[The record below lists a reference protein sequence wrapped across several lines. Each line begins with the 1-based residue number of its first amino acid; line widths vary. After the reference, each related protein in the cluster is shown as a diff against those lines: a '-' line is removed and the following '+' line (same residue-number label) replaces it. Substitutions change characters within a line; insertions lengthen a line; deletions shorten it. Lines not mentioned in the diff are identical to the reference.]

1 MTVLTTMT
9 SATNRIN
16 FTKASIDNLPL
27 PESGWKYYYDTKVP
41 GLAVGVGSSGVK
53 TYVLYKKINRRPERI
68 KIGRTS
74 DLTVDQA
81 RTKAIEHNGKVALGS
96 NPADK
101 KRLQRAEITFG
112 DMFALYYEQHSKP
125 YKKTHKEDLAKFNRY
140 LSDRKYGINLA
151 KRRLSEISIS
161 EVKTVFNK
169 IAEEHPITANRV
181 LALISSVF
189 SEAVRAELYK
199 GLNPCRG
206 VRRNKENKRSRFLT
220 REELPAFFKALEECQ
235 NPIARD
241 YIKMSLITGARR
253 SNVLSMRWDQISLVR
268 NEWTI
273 PETKNGEP
281 QTIPLLPQALDILT
295 ARKFDSTSASS
306 PFVFPGSGATG
317 HLVEPNRA
325 WQTVRKKAG
334 IEDVRLHDLRRTF
347 GAWMAGSGANLS
359 IIGKSLNHKS
369 LDTTKTYDRLWTDPV
384 REAMA
389 KAVGQIFDAAGR

>member
-1 MTVLTTMT
+1 MT
-9 SATNRIN
+9 SPTNRIN

-27 PESGWKYYYDTKVP
+27 PESGWKYYYDTKVS

-68 KIGRTS
+68 KIGRTT

-101 KRLQRAEITFG
+101 KRQQRAEITFG
-112 DMFALYYEQHSKP
+112 DMFKLYYELHSKP
-125 YKKTHKEDLAKFNRY
+125 HKKTHKEDLAKFTKY
-140 LSDRKYGINLA
+140 LSDRRYGINLS
-151 KRRLSEISIS
+151 KIRLSEIGIG
-161 EVKTVFNK
+161 EIKTIFNK

-181 LALISSVF
+181 LALVSSVF

-235 NPIARD
+235 NPVARD
-241 YIKMSLITGARR
+241 YIKMSLVTGARR
-253 SNVLSMRWDQISLVR
+253 SNVLAMRWDQISFVR

-281 QTIPLLPQALDILT
+281 QTIPLLPQALEILK
-295 ARKFDSTSASS
+295 ARKSDPIAVSS
-306 PFVFPGSGATG
+306 QFVFPGTGVTG

-325 WQTVRKKAG
+325 WQTIRMKAG

-369 LDTTKTYDRLWTDPV
+369 LDTTKTYDRLWIDPV
-384 REAMA
+384 RDAME
-389 KAVGQIFDAAGR
+389 KAVGSMFTAGASQ

>member
-1 MTVLTTMT
+1 MT
-9 SATNRIN
+9 SSINRLN
-16 FTKASIDNLPL
+16 FTKASIENLPI

-41 GLAVGVGSSGVK
+41 SLAVGVGASGVK

-68 KIGRTS
+68 KIGRAT
-74 DLTVDQA
+74 DLTVDEA

-101 KRLQRAEITFG
+101 KRQQRAEITFG
-112 DMFALYYEQHSKP
+112 EMFKLYYEQHSKP
-125 YKKTHKEDLAKFNRY
+125 RKKTHKEDLAKFTKY

-151 KRRLSEISIS
+151 KRRLSEIGIG
-161 EVKTVFNK
+161 EIKTVFNK

-189 SEAVRAELYK
+189 SEAVRAELYA

-220 REELPAFFKALEECQ
+220 REELPALFKALEECK
-235 NPIARD
+235 NPVARD
-241 YIKMSLITGARR
+241 YIKMSLVTGARR
-253 SNVLSMRWDQISLVR
+253 SNVLAMRWDQVNLVR
-268 NEWTI
+268 NEWLI

-281 QTIPLLPQALDILT
+281 QTIPLLPQALEILQ
-295 ARKFDSTSASS
+295 ARKADLEAANGE
-306 PFVFPGSGATG
+306 FVFPSTGAKG
-317 HLVEPNRA
+317 HLVEPKRA
-325 WQTVRKKAG
+325 WDTIRKKAG

-369 LDTTKTYDRLWTDPV
+369 LDTTKTYDRLWIDPV
-384 REAMA
+384 REAME
-389 KAVGQIFDAAGR
+389 KAVGSIFTAGGSQ